1 LKALKCN
8 SMTEFKSA
16 GDKRVVFVLET
27 LLRNQTIPLHNRTMS
42 NPTLPFKTYLVGGS
56 VRDGLLGRAV
66 VDRDWVV
73 VGATPETMLAAGFKP
88 VGADFPVF
96 LHPITR
102 DEYALARTERKSGR
116 GYHGFTFFTDASVT
130 LEEDLARR
138 DLTINAIAQA
148 EDGTLVDPYGGQR
161 DLRAKVLR
169 HVSNSFAED
178 PLRVL
183 RLARFAA
190 RFADFT
196 VAPETI
202 ALAKSLKPEI
212 ETLTPE
218 RVWQE
223 FACGLMEAK
232 PQRMFE
238 VLAACDAWSVL
249 APEIPAAQFDP
260 IFVAFSCIEN
270 KLEERFA
277 ILALAAHASP
287 HALAARWK
295 VPRECGDLAEAT
307 HRFLP
312 KQIGF
317 HNANADEKV
326 DALIA
331 ADAFRR
337 PERFAAIVRV
347 CAAFDASARETA
359 PQVFAALAAAN
370 TIAPAQIAST
380 VPSAQ
385 IGAAVRAA
393 RVQAIKLIS
402 A

>member
-1 LKALKCN
+1 
-8 SMTEFKSA
+8 M
-16 GDKRVVFVLET
+16 
-27 LLRNQTIPLHNRTMS
+27 HNRTIMAQ
-42 NPTLPFKTYLVGGS
+42 NLPFKTYLVGGS

-66 VDRDWVV
+66 QDRDWVV
-73 VGATPETMLAAGFKP
+73 VGATPEAMLASGFKP

-96 LHPITR
+96 LHPQSR
-102 DEYALARTERKSGR
+102 EEYALARTERKSGR

-148 EDGTLVDPYGGQR
+148 EDGALVDPYGGQN
-161 DLRAKVLR
+161 DLRKKVLR

-190 RFADFT
+190 RFPDFT

-202 ALAKSLKPEI
+202 ALAKSLRPEI

-223 FACGLMEAK
+223 LARGLMEAA

-238 VLAACDAWSVL
+238 VLEACDAWSVL
-249 APEIPAAQFDP
+249 APEIPAAQFAI
-260 IFVAFSCIEN
+260 IFDGFSKN
-270 KLEERFA
+270 SANVSERFA
-277 ILALAAHASP
+277 LLALAASGKP
-287 HALAARWK
+287 DALSVRWK
-295 VPRECGDLAEAT
+295 VPRECADLADAT

-312 KQIGF
+312 KQKHFISL
-317 HNANADEKV
+317 NAEQKV
-326 DALIA
+326 DALVG

-347 CAAFDASARETA
+347 CAAYDAVARAAA
-359 PQVFAALAAAN
+359 PRVLAARSAADA
-370 TIAPAQIAST
+370 IAPAQIAAS
-380 VPSAQ
+380 VAAAH
-385 IGAAVRAA
+385 IGDAIRAA
-393 RVQAIKLIS
+393 RVVEVAKLG

>member
-1 LKALKCN
+1 LKIFVFELAFALV
-8 SMTEFKSA
+8 A
-16 GDKRVVFVLET
+16 P
-27 LLRNQTIPLHNRTMS
+27 PLHNPTMP
-42 NPTLPFKTYLVGGS
+42 NQTLPFKTYLVGGS

-73 VGATPETMLAAGFKP
+73 VGATPEAMLAAGFKP

-96 LHPITR
+96 LHPATR

-148 EDGTLVDPYGGQR
+148 EDGTLVDPYGGQN

-223 FACGLMEAK
+223 FARGLVEAQ

-238 VLAACDAWSVL
+238 VLEACEAWCVL
-249 APEIPAAQFDP
+249 APEIPAAQFGR
-260 IFVAFSCIEN
+260 IFEGISQISANVA
-270 KLEERFA
+270 ERFA
-277 ILALAAHASP
+277 LLALAAKSKP
-287 HALAARWK
+287 EALSARWK
-295 VPRECGDLAEAT
+295 VPRECADLADAA

-312 KQIGF
+312 HQMGF
-317 HNANADEKV
+317 AALSAEQKV
-326 DALIA
+326 DALIG
-331 ADAFRR
+331 ADGFRR
-337 PERFAAIVRV
+337 PERFAAMVRV
-347 CAAFDASARETA
+347 CAAWEAAARA
-359 PQVFAALAAAN
+359 CVKDVQHALLAAN
-370 TIAPAQIAST
+370 LIAPAQIAAS
-380 VPSAQ
+380 VPAAQ
-385 IGAAVRAA
+385 IGHAVRAA
-393 RVQAIKLIS
+393 RVA
-402 A
+402 AVTRAFA